1 MVKKRSVSE
10 SITVE
15 EEVVISAGDVLEVT
29 ADEEENSEYE
39 DLLVEVQDVLKE
51 SDLVG
56 YILKSDTKATIDLED
71 SSKIIEYA
79 MLSSQAFESSE
90 TITNSLK
97 LGDIKNILIEGKA
110 VKALCV
116 NLGQNKLSIFMEK
129 TADHTDILKT
139 LLPQ

>member
-1 MVKKRSVSE
+1 MVKKRSLSE
-10 SITVE
+10 SIIAA
-15 EEVVISAGDVLEVT
+15 EEVMISAGAAPEVT
-29 ADEEENSEYE
+29 ANEEENSEYG
-39 DLLVEVQDVLKE
+39 DLLVEVQDIRKE

-97 LGDIKNILIEGKA
+97 LGAIKNILIEGKT

-116 NLGQNKLSIFMEK
+116 NMGQNKLSIFMQK
-129 TADHTDILKT
+129 TADHADILKT
-139 LLPQ
+139 LLAQ

>member
-1 MVKKRSVSE
+1 MVKKRSLSE
-10 SITVE
+10 NITVAE
-15 EEVVISAGDVLEVT
+15 EIVISTGDAPEVT
-29 ADEEENSEYE
+29 ANEEENSEYE
-39 DLLVEVQDVLKE
+39 DLLAEVQDIHKE

-90 TITNSLK
+90 TITNALK
-97 LGDIKNILIEGKA
+97 LGDIKNILIEGKT

-116 NLGQNKLSIFMEK
+116 NMGQNKLSIFMEK
-129 TADHTDILKT
+129 TADHADILKT
-139 LLPQ
+139 LLAQ

>member
-1 MVKKRSVSE
+1 MVKKRSLSE

-15 EEVVISAGDVLEVT
+15 EEVVISAGDALGVT
-29 ADEEENSEYE
+29 ADDEEKSEYE
-39 DLLVEVQDVLKE
+39 DLLAEVQDIRKE

-116 NLGQNKLSIFMEK
+116 NMGQNKLSIFMEK
-129 TADHTDILKT
+129 TADHADILKT

>member
-1 MVKKRSVSE
+1 MVKKRSLSE
-10 SITVE
+10 SITVA
-15 EEVVISAGDVLEVT
+15 EEVVISAGDALEVT
-29 ADEEENSEYE
+29 ADEEENSDYE
-39 DLLVEVQDVLKE
+39 DLLAEVQDVLKE

-97 LGDIKNILIEGKA
+97 LGDIKNILIEGKT

-116 NLGQNKLSIFMEK
+116 NMGQNKLSIFMEK

>member
-1 MVKKRSVSE
+1 MVKKRSLSE
-10 SITVE
+10 SITFAE
-15 EEVVISAGDVLEVT
+15 EIVISAGDAPGVT
-29 ADEEENSEYE
+29 ADEEENLEYE
-39 DLLVEVQDVLKE
+39 DLLAEVQDIRKE
-51 SDLVG
+51 TDLEG
-56 YILKSDTKATIDLED
+56 YILKSDAKATIDLKD

-97 LGDIKNILIEGKA
+97 LGDIKNILIEGKT

-116 NLGQNKLSIFMEK
+116 KMGQNKLSIFMEK
-129 TADHTDILKT
+129 TADHADILKT